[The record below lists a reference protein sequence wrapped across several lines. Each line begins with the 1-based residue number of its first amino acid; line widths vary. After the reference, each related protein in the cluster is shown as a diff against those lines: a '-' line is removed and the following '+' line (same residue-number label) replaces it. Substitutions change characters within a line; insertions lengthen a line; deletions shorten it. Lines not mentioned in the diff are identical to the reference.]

1 VGAFVGTRSFINN
14 PDLAVAKSRRDID
27 VTEARTNTLESR
39 EGVAYKEHAFR
50 RYLRER
56 FFTGPSGTLDNS
68 KPFVL
73 GGSYGGISS
82 R

>member
-1 VGAFVGTRSFINN
+1 VGVVVGTRTLSSN
-14 PDLAVAKSRRDID
+14 PDLAVAKARRDID
-27 VTEARTNTLESR
+27 VTEPRALKMESR

-68 KPFVL
+68 KPFL
-73 GGSYGGISS
+73 FGGSYGGSS